1 MELEDI
7 IGESIYS
14 KPFEVDGWDDKTGDG
29 SDASN
34 EESDAHESQ
43 NPTKNDW
50 KDEFNVPR
58 NRFQVKE
65 LEFCQRLAK
74 RQELSDLPDNC
85 KQYLKTID

>member
-34 EESDAHESQ
+34 EESDDHG
-43 NPTKNDW
+43 TKNDW
-50 KDEFNVPR
+50 KNEFNVPR
-58 NRFQVKE
+58 NRVQVKE

>member
-14 KPFEVDGWDDKTGDG
+14 KPFEVDGLDDKTADG
-29 SDASN
+29 TDASN
-34 EESDAHESQ
+34 DESEDRDS
-43 NPTKNDW
+43 PTQIDW

-74 RQELSDLPDNC
+74 RQELSDLPENC
-85 KQYLKTID
+85 KQYLKNNY